1 MVYASVPP
9 QPLPQQH
16 RVTQS
21 AGGGG
26 NRWQVAQVP
35 VTLNYYVPIFLQLGG
50 LKSGAAWSA
59 AAGSY
64 MRTDASYSVGFYRSG
79 CTMAGCQEFRNS
91 PTCPEYSW

>member
-1 MVYASVPP
+1 MIPAFLLCAIPSP
-9 QPLPQQH
+9 
-16 RVTQS
+16 R
-21 AGGGG
+21 AAARRG
-26 NRWQVAQVP
+26 RQVAEVP